1 MEKWKHFRKI
11 LSGIDRSTYWGKRDY
26 FIMCMAFTTGIR
38 QVSMR
43 NLRWCDFRYEKETRW
58 NSQKIWMA
66 LGALA
71 VISIV
76 GGSFAT
82 YFKELNKN
90 QINESLQNVLSRY
103 NIVVNYEK

>member
-1 MEKWKHFRKI
+1 METLPPYFKEYMEQKFNELHQKI
-11 LSGIDRSTYWGKRDY
+11 DTVFNQHDTELSD
-26 FIMCMAFTTGIR
+26 IR
-38 QVSMR
+38 EKLNAV
-43 NLRWCDFRYEKETRW
+43 EKETRW

-76 GGSFAT
+76 GGFFAT